1 MSNTICQDV
10 PLDFVSLCSKK
21 LAYVSAFSATILGNN
36 FLKKYFH
43 SFGIYSK
50 KDFAVLV
57 SQTLPSSQVT
67 DSSVWLLSSSFD
79 QGYILS
85 QGPAFLTSL

>member
-1 MSNTICQDV
+1 MSCWIMYHFAVRSVCFC
-10 PLDFVSLCSKK
+10 LFC
-21 LAYVSAFSATILGNN
+21 YN
-36 FLKKYFH
+36 FGQQLFKKYFH

-57 SQTLPSSQVT
+57 SQTLLSSQVT
-67 DSSVWLLSSSFD
+67 DSSVWLLS